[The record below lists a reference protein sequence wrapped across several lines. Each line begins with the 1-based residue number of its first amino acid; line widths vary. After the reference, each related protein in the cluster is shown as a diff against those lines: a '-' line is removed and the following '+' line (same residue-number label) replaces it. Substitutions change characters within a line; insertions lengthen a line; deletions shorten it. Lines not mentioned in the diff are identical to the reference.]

1 MRNFLKRLVKR
12 TYVRILLI
20 GRNSFTKESD
30 KLTENDKIC
39 KAICYKLI
47 KHSSSKFLI
56 APRSGKRYIK
66 NDVLNIFLILDDRK
80 ITITNHVYHYDV
92 TLPERDFERIS
103 RMYDDKTELIRETYE
118 SDMMSQ
124 IVYSLSTILKNV
136 SEKEKLDSE

>member
-1 MRNFLKRLVKR
+1 MRKFLKRLVKR
-12 TYVRILLI
+12 MYVRILLI
-20 GRNSFTKESD
+20 GRNSFAKESD

-92 TLPERDFERIS
+92 TLPERDFDRIS

-136 SEKEKLDSE
+136 SEKEKLENE

>member
-1 MRNFLKRLVKR
+1 MRKFLKRLVKR

-103 RMYDDKTELIRETYE
+103 RMYDDTTELIRETYE

-136 SEKEKLDSE
+136 SEIEKLNN

>member
-1 MRNFLKRLVKR
+1 MRKFLKRLVKR

-92 TLPERDFERIS
+92 TLPERDFDRIS

-136 SEKEKLDSE
+136 SEKEKLENE

>member
-1 MRNFLKRLVKR
+1 MRKFLKRLVKR
-12 TYVRILLI
+12 MYVRILLI

-92 TLPERDFERIS
+92 TLPERDFARIS

-136 SEKEKLDSE
+136 SEKEKLENE